1 MQKVLTATRLDQ
13 ETIDELK
20 KIADKKERTVSD
32 LIRIIIKQYIQQ
44 QNI

>member
-1 MQKVLTATRLDQ
+1 MQKVLIATRLDK
-13 ETIDELK
+13 ETIEELK
-20 KIADKKERTVSD
+20 KIADKKERTISD